1 MSQIKTIATF
11 QQLHNA
17 DLSIDYDLIIAHVLM
32 KERAFVLAHPEQILT
47 QKQQEQISSRIKRRE
62 TGEPL
67 AYILGTKEFY
77 GYDFSVTRDTLIP
90 RPETELII
98 DLILGNNT
106 TKVAPAQEK
115 YFIDIGTGSGNIIIT
130 LAKQL
135 VTGQQKTDNDQFI
148 ATDIS
153 PRALMIAKKN
163 AQTHNVDKN
172 ISFFEGDLLRP
183 IREKLSLIGRTSSV
197 TVIANLPYV
206 DTAIKETLLSR
217 DESQGLAYEPAEALW
232 SQEYGLA
239 HYKELLLQTKEL
251 TKHSRFPLTN
261 YYEINPDQKEALQD
275 EILAHFPTATITFHK
290 DLANKWR
297 ICQWSL

>member
-11 QQLHNA
+11 QQPHNA
-17 DLSIDYDLIIAHVLM
+17 DLSIDCDLIIAHVLM

-47 QKQQEQISSRIKRRE
+47 QKQQGEISSRIKRRE

-67 AYILGTKEFY
+67 AYVLGTKEFY
-77 GYDFSVTRDTLIP
+77 GYDFHVTRDTLIP

-98 DLILGNNT
+98 DLISEHT
-106 TKVAPAQEK
+106 DRDIIPSHAK

-130 LAKQL
+130 LVKQL
-135 VTGQQKTDNDQFI
+135 VTGQQKTSDDQFI

-153 PRALMIAKKN
+153 PRALTIAKKN

-172 ISFFEGDLLRP
+172 ISFFEGNLLRP

-206 DTAIKETLLSR
+206 DTQIKKTLV
-217 DESQGLAYEPAEALW
+217 DTKESKGLTFEPEGALW
-232 SQEYGLA
+232 SQKHGLA
-239 HYKELLLQTKEL
+239 HYKELLFQTKEL
-251 TKHSRFPLTN
+251 MKQSRFPLTN
-261 YYEINPDQKEALQD
+261 YYEINPNQKDILQD